1 MKGME
6 NLLDFISMG
15 IGMLGAMLKGIKKRF
30 RWSTII
36 LSMSI
41 AGILTYSVTG
51 LVAYF
56 YADVSPK
63 VIVLISFCIGWVA
76 NEFTDVLDELIG
88 DLYDI
93 FISWLKNKYGKDNK

>member
-1 MKGME
+1 ME
-6 NLLDFISMG
+6 QFLDFISMG
-15 IGMLGAMLKGIKKRF
+15 VGMVGAMLKGIKRKF
-30 RWSTII
+30 RWTTII
-36 LSMSI
+36 LSMMI

-56 YADVSPK
+56 YADVNPK

-76 NEFTDVLDELIG
+76 NEFTDKLDDLIG

-93 FISWLKNKYGKDNK
+93 FITWLRNKYGNNK

>member
-1 MKGME
+1 MDNFLDYISIAVGM
-6 NLLDFISMG
+6 I
-15 IGMLGAMLKGIKKRF
+15 GAMLKGIKRKF

-56 YADVSPK
+56 YADMNPK

-88 DLYDI
+88 DVYDI
-93 FISWLKNKYGKDNK
+93 FITWLRNKYGDKK

>member
-1 MKGME
+1 MRGLE
-6 NLLDFISMG
+6 QFLDLISMAV
-15 IGMLGAMLKGIKKRF
+15 GMVGAMLKGIKRKFRF
-30 RWSTII
+30 ATIV
-36 LSMSI
+36 LSMVI

-56 YADVSPK
+56 YSDVNPK

-76 NEFTDVLDELIG
+76 NELTDRLDDLIG

-93 FISWLKNKYGKDNK
+93 FITWLRNKYGK

>member
-6 NLLDFISMG
+6 QFLDFISMG
-15 IGMLGAMLKGIKKRF
+15 VGMVGAMLKGIKRKF
-30 RWSTII
+30 RVTTII
-36 LSMSI
+36 LSMLI

-56 YADVSPK
+56 YADVNPK

-93 FISWLKNKYGKDNK
+93 FITWLRNKYGK

>member
-6 NLLDFISMG
+6 QFMDFISMG
-15 IGMLGAMLKGIKKRF
+15 VGMVGAMLKGIKRKF
-30 RWSTII
+30 RVTTII
-36 LSMSI
+36 LSMLI

-56 YADVSPK
+56 YADVNPK

-88 DLYDI
+88 DLYEI
-93 FISWLKNKYGKDNK
+93 FITWLRNKYGK

>member
-1 MKGME
+1 MRGFE
-6 NLLDFISMG
+6 QFLDLISMG
-15 IGMLGAMLKGIKKRF
+15 VGMVGAMLKGIKRKFRF
-30 RWSTII
+30 ATIV
-36 LSMSI
+36 LSMVI

-56 YADVSPK
+56 YADVNPK

-76 NEFTDVLDELIG
+76 NELTDRLDDLIG

-93 FISWLKNKYGKDNK
+93 FITWLRNKYGK

>member
-6 NLLDFISMG
+6 QFFDLISMG
-15 IGMLGAMLKGIKKRF
+15 VGMVGAMLKGIKKKF

-51 LVAYF
+51 AVAYF

-88 DLYDI
+88 DLYEI
-93 FISWLKNKYGKDNK
+93 FIAWLKNKYGKDNK

>member
-6 NLLDFISMG
+6 QFLDFISMG
-15 IGMLGAMLKGIKKRF
+15 VGMIGAMLKGIKRKF
-30 RWSTII
+30 RRTTII
-36 LSMSI
+36 LSMMI

-56 YADVSPK
+56 YADVNPK

-93 FISWLKNKYGKDNK
+93 FITWLRNKYGNNK

>member
-1 MKGME
+1 MDNFLDYISIAVGM
-6 NLLDFISMG
+6 I
-15 IGMLGAMLKGIKKRF
+15 GAMLKGIKRKF

-56 YADVSPK
+56 YADMNPK

-76 NEFTDVLDELIG
+76 NEFTDG
-88 DLYDI
+88 
-93 FISWLKNKYGKDNK
+93 

>member
-6 NLLDFISMG
+6 QFMDFISMG
-15 IGMLGAMLKGIKKRF
+15 VGMVGAMLKGIKRKF
-30 RWSTII
+30 RVTTII
-36 LSMSI
+36 LSMLI

-56 YADVSPK
+56 YADVNPK

-93 FISWLKNKYGKDNK
+93 FITWLRNKYGK

>member
-1 MKGME
+1 MGVGM
-6 NLLDFISMG
+6 I
-15 IGMLGAMLKGIKKRF
+15 GAMLKGIKRKF
-30 RWSTII
+30 RLTTII
-36 LSMSI
+36 LSMMI

-56 YADVSPK
+56 YADVNPK

-93 FISWLKNKYGKDNK
+93 FITWLRNKYGNNK

>member
-15 IGMLGAMLKGIKKRF
+15 IGMVGAMLKGIKKRF

-76 NEFTDVLDELIG
+76 NEFTDKLDSLVG

-93 FISWLKNKYGKDNK
+93 FITWLRNRYGNKK

>member
-1 MKGME
+1 MKGIE
-6 NLLDFISMG
+6 QFLDLISMG
-15 IGMLGAMLKGIKKRF
+15 VGMVGAMLKGIKRKFRF
-30 RWSTII
+30 ATIV
-36 LSMSI
+36 LSMVI

-56 YADVSPK
+56 YADVNPK

-76 NEFTDVLDELIG
+76 NELTDRLDDLIG

-93 FISWLKNKYGKDNK
+93 FITWLRNKYGK

>member
-1 MKGME
+1 MRGLE
-6 NLLDFISMG
+6 QFLDLISMAVG
-15 IGMLGAMLKGIKKRF
+15 LVGAMLKGIKRKFRF
-30 RWSTII
+30 ATIV
-36 LSMSI
+36 LSMVI

-56 YADVSPK
+56 YSDVNPK

-76 NEFTDVLDELIG
+76 NELTDRLDDLIG

-93 FISWLKNKYGKDNK
+93 FITWLRNKYGK

>member
-6 NLLDFISMG
+6 QFLDFISMG
-15 IGMLGAMLKGIKKRF
+15 VGMIGAMLKGIKRKF
-30 RWSTII
+30 RLTTII
-36 LSMSI
+36 LSMMI

-56 YADVSPK
+56 YADVNPK

-93 FISWLKNKYGKDNK
+93 FITWLRNKYGNNK

>member
-1 MKGME
+1 MNGME
-6 NLLDFISMG
+6 QFLDFISMG
-15 IGMLGAMLKGIKKRF
+15 VGMVGAMLKGIKRKF
-30 RWSTII
+30 RVTTII
-36 LSMSI
+36 LSMLI

-56 YADVSPK
+56 YADVNPK

-93 FISWLKNKYGKDNK
+93 FITWLRNKYGK

>member
-6 NLLDFISMG
+6 QFLDFISMG
-15 IGMLGAMLKGIKKRF
+15 VGMVGAMLKGIKRKF
-30 RWSTII
+30 RVTTII
-36 LSMSI
+36 LSMLI

-56 YADVSPK
+56 YADVNPK

-88 DLYDI
+88 DLYEI
-93 FISWLKNKYGKDNK
+93 FITWLRNKYGK

>member
-1 MKGME
+1 MRGLE
-6 NLLDFISMG
+6 QFLDLISMG
-15 IGMLGAMLKGIKKRF
+15 VGMVGAMLKGIKRKF
-30 RWSTII
+30 RVATII
-36 LSMSI
+36 LSMVV

-56 YADVSPK
+56 YADVNPK

-76 NEFTDVLDELIG
+76 NELTDRLDDLIG

-93 FISWLKNKYGKDNK
+93 FITWLRNKYGK